1 MTVAGLAILA
11 SGVLLLSLGSLPLLA
26 QATAARHKLQ
36 TFRALRSRN
45 FRWFWFNTSGSG
57 MAQGMQFLILGWL
70 ILELTDSP
78 AKLGIV
84 LFLYGLPNLS
94 LFMFGGIFADRI
106 DRRTVLIATQSIVTF
121 VVFTLA
127 TLTTLELVEDW
138 HVYATGFILGTLQA
152 LNMPAR
158 LAIVADL
165 VDRSDMMNAVSLNSS
180 MMFTGRIVGPA
191 AAGFIIELTGIGPAL
206 YLNAGGYLLATSCV
220 LLINGVPKRQVV
232 RRASVAGDLLAGFH
246 YVWATPV
253 AFTIITIGLAFGFF
267 GMPIAQVMPAFA
279 KEVLEVGAGGA
290 GMLMTAAGVGSLIG
304 TLILATL
311 GNFRYKN
318 WLLLG
323 ALFIF
328 GLSLLVF
335 SWSPWFRVSWAIL
348 LFVGMGS
355 TGFISVGT
363 TVLQLSVP
371 NDLQGRIMSLWYVSA
386 GLMFIGAL
394 PSALVADLFDWRV
407 AISGGAIMFMAVAL
421 LLGVARPTLRNLRI

>member
-36 TFRALRSRN
+36 TFRALRNRN

-78 AKLGIV
+78 AKLGVV

-106 DRRTVLIATQSIVTF
+106 DRRTVLIATQSIVTV
-121 VVFTLA
+121 VVFSLA

-180 MMFTGRIVGPA
+180 MMFTGRIIGPA
-191 AAGFIIELTGIGPAL
+191 AAGFIIEWIDIGPAL
-206 YLNAGGYLLATSCV
+206 YLNAAGYLLATACV
-220 LLINGVPKRQVV
+220 LSIRGVPKRPVV
-232 RRASVAGDLLAGFH
+232 KRSSVAGDLAAGIVH
-246 YVWATPV
+246 VWSSPV
-253 AFTIITIGLAFGFF
+253 VFTIIGIGFAFGFF
-267 GMPIAQVMPAFA
+267 GMPITQVMPAFA
-279 KEVLEVGAGGA
+279 KEILDAGAAEA
-290 GMLMTAAGVGSLIG
+290 GLLMTAAAVGSLAG
-304 TLILATL
+304 TLTLATL

-323 ALFIF
+323 M
-328 GLSLLVF
+328 LLVF
-335 SWSPWFRVSWAIL
+335 GVSLLALSWSLWYRVSLAIM
-348 LFVGMGS
+348 LFVGLGS
-355 TGFISVGT
+355 TGFISMGT
-363 TVLQLSVP
+363 AVLQLSVP

-386 GLMFIGAL
+386 GLMFIGSL
-394 PSALVADLFDWRV
+394 PSAVVADLFDWRI
-407 AISGGAIMFMAVAL
+407 AIAGGAIVFMVVAL
-421 LLGVARPTLRNLRI
+421 LMGVARPTLRNLRI

>member
-78 AKLGIV
+78 AKLGVV

-106 DRRTVLIATQSIVTF
+106 DRRTVLITTQSIVTV
-121 VVFTLA
+121 VVFSLA

-180 MMFTGRIVGPA
+180 MMFTGRIIGPA
-191 AAGFIIELTGIGPAL
+191 AAGFLIEWIDIGPAL
-206 YLNAGGYLLATSCV
+206 YLNAAGYLLATACV
-220 LLINGVPKRQVV
+220 LSIRGVPKRPAVK
-232 RRASVAGDLLAGFH
+232 RSSVAGDLAAGIVH
-246 YVWATPV
+246 VWSSPV
-253 AFTIITIGLAFGFF
+253 VFTIIGIGSFS
-267 GMPIAQVMPAFA
+267 
-279 KEVLEVGAGGA
+279 
-290 GMLMTAAGVGSLIG
+290 GSLVCR
-304 TLILATL
+304 LCRLCP
-311 GNFRYKN
+311 R
-318 WLLLG
+318 
-323 ALFIF
+323 
-328 GLSLLVF
+328 
-335 SWSPWFRVSWAIL
+335 SPRKYW
-348 LFVGMGS
+348 
-355 TGFISVGT
+355 T
-363 TVLQLSVP
+363 
-371 NDLQGRIMSLWYVSA
+371 QGPRKQA
-386 GLMFIGAL
+386 C
-394 PSALVADLFDWRV
+394 
-407 AISGGAIMFMAVAL
+407 
-421 LLGVARPTLRNLRI
+421 